1 MALSAP
7 RAFFGIH
14 SITPYSRSDG
24 TFYGTLKVLENS
36 SLSLS
41 GETIDLLG
49 GSSKFP
55 WGSEDGAITAEMSLA
70 FSEYP
75 DFVFTLFLGN
85 APTTNAAE
93 AAGSVTAITNVK
105 GTSVVSGAN
114 GSDAI
119 EITSGD
125 AADVKFGKYIIK
137 ATAAQVFDLYVDS
150 DVDIGRGTDGSYT
163 NDALLIASGLSVASG
178 DAIVADW
185 GLTFSKVGTPAF
197 TTGDTAEFY
206 ARPINTSSMDVTIGS
221 QANQS
226 FPNFGAIIMGQK
238 LGSGEMIEAEAYNCK
253 AVGMP
258 LNFARNAYSSAEV
271 TVKML
276 YDSAK
281 DGVIAVRWI
290 QPS

>member
-41 GETIDLLG
+41 GETIDLVG

-55 WGSEDGAITAEMSLA
+55 WGSEDGSITAEMSLA

-93 AAGSVTAITNVK
+93 AAGSVTTITNVK

-114 GSDAI
+114 GIDAI